1 MNGDMQRSPF
11 QCLTEEDRMTFA
23 KNQQRDVPVEEY
35 DEDENENERDQEPA
49 FTLPP
54 PRFNQDK
61 DNKQFYEAQKTLNF
75 EITFDP
81 KLLEVASKR
90 DIQRPGEM
98 SGCRTNPLPTCKN
111 ADRRKRGGFAFE
123 GFRPQRKKFQ
133 MTIAVDDDNETGPLK
148 VDLGC
153 NMREERGLDY
163 QVNIQYIMVCLSIR
177 GD

>member
-1 MNGDMQRSPF
+1 
-11 QCLTEEDRMTFA
+11 MTFA
-23 KNQQRDVPVEEY
+23 KNQQRDVPIEEH
-35 DEDENENERDQEPA
+35 DEIENENKRDQEPA

-61 DNKQFYEAQKTLNF
+61 DKDNKPFFQAQKTLNF

-133 MTIAVDDDNETGPLK
+133 MTIAVDEENETGPLK
-148 VDLGC
+148 VHFD
-153 NMREERGLDY
+153 
-163 QVNIQYIMVCLSIR
+163 
-177 GD
+177 